1 MCTPIARQ
9 NRWVG
14 QLTERAPGDDGTVT
28 DLPWAAVFDP
38 AANIRALGAVQ
49 SQGLRAATEIVDRFV
64 QLAGNG
70 SNHKASDTADAQ
82 PVDKPIEKGRTS
94 QTSAANA
101 DRVLATWESLVGRL
115 ARTVATPGPIP
126 TGIPTLDL
134 AGSGATTAIHME
146 TRDVGPVCAEVW
158 LHNGGATNLGDIGL
172 RCSDLLSHSGD
183 VIKAGAVCFEPDP
196 VPMPARSSRGAIVT
210 VQVAE
215 DVSPGVY
222 RGTLLVDGH
231 PQLWLPLVLTLQPA
245 DG

>member
-1 MCTPIARQ
+1 M
-9 NRWVG
+9 
-14 QLTERAPGDDGTVT
+14 TERGLGDDSTIS

-64 QLAGNG
+64 QFAGNG
-70 SNHKASDTADAQ
+70 SNHKAGDTDVAQ
-82 PVDKPIEKGRTS
+82 PVDEARPS

-115 ARTVATPGPIP
+115 ARTAATPGPIP
-126 TGIPTLDL
+126 TGTPTLDL

-146 TRDVGPVCAEVW
+146 TRGAGPVCAEVW
-158 LHNGGATNLGDIGL
+158 LHNGGATNLGEIGL

-183 VIKAGAVCFEPDP
+183 VIKSDAVCFEPDP
-196 VPMPARSSRGAIVT
+196 VPMPARSSRGAVVS
-210 VQVAE
+210 VQVSDGVA
-215 DVSPGVY
+215 PGVY
-222 RGTLLVDGH
+222 RGTLLIDGH
-231 PQLWLPLVLTLQPA
+231 PHLWLPLVLMLQPT

>member
-1 MCTPIARQ
+1 M
-9 NRWVG
+9 
-14 QLTERAPGDDGTVT
+14 TERALGDDSTVT

-196 VPMPARSSRGAIVT
+196 VPMPSPAARSARSS
-210 VQVAE
+210 
-215 DVSPGVY
+215 
-222 RGTLLVDGH
+222 
-231 PQLWLPLVLTLQPA
+231 
-245 DG
+245 